1 MTRIPTL
8 LSLTLLTGCMANHA
22 VKQDDSA
29 WAPVEPLTPPPQATA
44 SGSIFQAGSG
54 LVLYADQR
62 ARQVGDTVTVNLVE
76 RTDATKSSSTSSGK
90 ETSLSLPTGT
100 FLGRPLDFSTSLS
113 GSQDFEGK
121 GASSQSNRLS
131 GSITVTVHEVLPNG
145 NLRVRGEKWMTLNQ
159 GEEFIRVAGMIRP
172 RDIGPDNSVP
182 SFRLADAR
190 ITYSGKGTLA
200 DANQIGWLGR
210 LFQIISPL

>member
-1 MTRIPTL
+1 MFRIPALLL
-8 LSLTLLTGCMANHA
+8 LSLLTGCMANHA
-22 VKQDDSA
+22 VKPDDSA
-29 WAPVEPLTPPPQATA
+29 WAPVEPLTPPTQASA
-44 SGSIFQAGSG
+44 SGAIFQTGSG

-76 RTDATKSSSTSSGK
+76 RTDATKQSSTSSGK
-90 ETSLSLPTGT
+90 DTSLSLPAGAL
-100 FLGRPLDFSTSLS
+100 LGSPLDFNTNLS
-113 GSQDFEGK
+113 GKQDFEGK

-159 GEEFIRVAGMIRP
+159 GEEFIRVSGMIRP

-190 ITYSGKGTLA
+190 ITYSGKGSLA

>member
-1 MTRIPTL
+1 MTRILTL
-8 LSLTLLTGCMANHA
+8 LSLTLLAGCMANQS
-22 VKQDDSA
+22 VKPDDSA
-29 WAPVEPLTPPPQATA
+29 WAPVEPMTPPPQAVA

-76 RTDATKSSSTSSGK
+76 RTDASKQSSTSSAK
-90 ETSLSLPTGT
+90 DTSISLPTGT
-100 FLGRPLDFSTSLS
+100 FLGSPLDFNTSVN
-113 GSQDFEGK
+113 GKQGFDGK
-121 GASSQSNRLS
+121 GESSQSNRLS

-200 DANQIGWLGR
+200 DANQIGWLAR
-210 LFQIISPL
+210 FFQIISPL

>member
-1 MTRIPTL
+1 MTRSLL
-8 LSLTLLTGCMANHA
+8 LSLALLLAGCMSNQH
-22 VKQDDSA
+22 VKQDDAA
-29 WAPVEPLTPPPQATA
+29 WAPADPVTPSPAAAT
-44 SGSIFQAGSG
+44 SGAIFQAGTA

-76 RTDATKSSSTSSGK
+76 RTDASKQSSTSSARDGSVSIPTGTLLGSALDFN
-90 ETSLSLPTGT
+90 TSLSSKQG
-100 FLGRPLDFSTSLS
+100 FD
-113 GSQDFEGK
+113 GK
-121 GASSQSNRLS
+121 GESSQSNRLT

-145 NLRVRGEKWMTLNQ
+145 NLRVRGEKWLTLNQ

-172 RDIGPDNSVP
+172 RDIGPDNSVA
-182 SFRLADAR
+182 SFKLADAR
-190 ITYSGKGTLA
+190 ITYSGKGSLA

>member
-1 MTRIPTL
+1 MTRI
-8 LSLTLLTGCMANHA
+8 LSLLIASLLAGCMSNQA
-22 VKQDDSA
+22 VKPDDSA
-29 WAPVEPLTPPPQATA
+29 WAPAVAPKPAPQAAA

-76 RTDATKSSSTSSGK
+76 RTDASKQSSTSSARD
-90 ETSLSLPTGT
+90 SSISLPTGT
-100 FLGRPLDFSTSLS
+100 LLGSALDFNTNLS
-113 GSQDFEGK
+113 GKQGFDGK
-121 GASSQSNRLS
+121 GESSQSNRLS

-190 ITYSGKGTLA
+190 ISYSGKGTLA
-200 DANQIGWLGR
+200 DANQIGWLAR
-210 LFQIISPL
+210 FFQIISPL